1 MRCPKTFSHYRI
13 SAAQAGSCWQE
24 ALRKSREGDICYG
37 CGERQLEVSCS
48 DRRRCRRLDCELEA
62 EDWLHGSD
70 TCKSLIIIMSK
81 DQPLFSKCGFKVCLC
96 WNVYFPPKWISYWL
110 LTEVSLQYCEFTGAI
125 TSLNTKPSV
134 QSLPV
139 SDCWLAAS
147 DPAPSSSQHKPSDVC

>member
-1 MRCPKTFSHYRI
+1 MHEVSQNLLPLPYISWYCI
-13 SAAQAGSCWQE
+13 SAGQAGSCWQE

-37 CGERQLEVSCS
+37 RGERRLEVSCS
-48 DRRRCRRLDCELEA
+48 DRRRCRRLECELEA

-70 TCKSLIIIMSK
+70 TCKSFIVIMSK
-81 DQPLFSKCGFKVCLC
+81 DQPLFGKCRFKVCLC
-96 WNVYFPPKWISYWL
+96 WICVLPPPNEYP
-110 LTEVSLQYCEFTGAI
+110 TGCSLRYHCAFTGAI

-147 DPAPSSSQHKPSDVC
+147 DPAPSSS